1 MSIIALNKSIE
12 WLRSALNNS
21 KLDNEQQKRELANRG
36 EQIQRLE
43 SMIAALKEE
52 IGDPLDEQASSPPES
67 PVCSIKHLF

>member
-1 MSIIALNKSIE
+1 MSINALNKSIE
-12 WLRSALNNS
+12 WLRLALNNS

-52 IGDPLDEQASSPPES
+52 IGDPLDEQASSPPEP